1 MRILAIET
9 SCDETAVAVLENKTN
24 VLVNL
29 VASQIDVHKKF
40 GGVVPEVA
48 ARHHFENMKYLL
60 SETFDKVNPESLDYV
75 AVTYGP
81 GLVGALLVGVS
92 ATKGISLSLGI
103 PIVGVNHLHGH
114 ISSIYLAYPNLK
126 PPFVVLLASGG
137 HTEIV
142 LVRENSLRVLGKTLD
157 DAAGEAFDKV
167 ARVLGLGY
175 PGGPEI
181 DRIARNGDP
190 NYHQFP
196 RPKINDKDYDFSF
209 SGLKTAVLYFLRK
222 YPNAR
227 VEDVAASFQKAV
239 VDVLVKK
246 VFRAARDSGVR
257 KIVVVG
263 GVSANSM
270 LRKDMSEKALE
281 LGYEVFFPPV
291 KYATDNALM
300 IARAAFDLVEKGK
313 IADLSLNAVPY
324 LGWEDV
330 L

>member
-1 MRILAIET
+1 MRVLAVET
-9 SCDETAVAVLENKTN
+9 SCDETAIAVLEDKTK

-29 VASQIDVHKKF
+29 VASQIDIHKRF
-40 GGVVPEVA
+40 GGVVPEIA

-60 SETFDKVNPESLDYV
+60 AETFNRVKTDTIDYV

-81 GLVGALLVGVS
+81 GLVGALLVGIS
-92 ATKGISLSLGI
+92 TAKGISLTLGVPLI
-103 PIVGVNHLHGH
+103 GVNHLHGH
-114 ISSIYLAYPNLK
+114 ISSVYLAYPDLK

-142 LVRENSLRVLGKTLD
+142 LVKEDSLKVLGRTLD

-167 ARVLGLGY
+167 ARILGLGY

-181 DRIARNGDP
+181 ERVSKKGNHDF
-190 NYHQFP
+190 HHFP

-209 SGLKTAVLYFLRK
+209 SGLKTSVLYFLRK
-222 YPNAR
+222 NPKVR
-227 VEDVAASFQKAV
+227 IEDVAASFQMAIV
-239 VDVLVKK
+239 EVLVKK

-263 GVSANSM
+263 GVSANTM
-270 LRKDMSEKALE
+270 LRKMMAEEASK
-281 LGYEVFFPPV
+281 LGYEVFFPPIE
-291 KYATDNALM
+291 YATDNALM
-300 IARAAFDLVEKGK
+300 IARAAFDLIERGK
-313 IADLSLNAVPY
+313 TSDLSLNAVPY

-330 L
+330 M

>member
-190 NYHQFP
+190 NYCQFP

>member
-92 ATKGISLSLGI
+92 AAKGISLSLGI

-190 NYHQFP
+190 NYCQFP

>member
-1 MRILAIET
+1 MLAIET
-9 SCDETAVAVLENKTN
+9 SCDETAVAALEDKTK

-29 VASQIDVHKKF
+29 VASQIDVHRKF
-40 GGVVPEVA
+40 GGVVPEIA

-60 SETFDKVNPESLDYV
+60 AETFERVKPSTIDYV

-81 GLVGALLVGVS
+81 GLVGALLVGIS
-92 ATKGISLSLGI
+92 TAKGISLSLGVPLI
-103 PIVGVNHLHGH
+103 GVNHLHGH
-114 ISSIYLAYPNLK
+114 ISSVYLAYPDLK

-142 LVRENSLRVLGKTLD
+142 LVKGDSLRVLGRTLD

-167 ARVLGLGY
+167 ARILGLGY

-181 DRIARNGDP
+181 DRASKSGDP
-190 NYHQFP
+190 EFHHFP

-209 SGLKTAVLYFLRK
+209 SGLKTSVLYFLRK
-222 YPNAR
+222 NPKAR

-246 VFRAARDSGVR
+246 TFRAARDNGVR
-257 KIVVVG
+257 RIVVVG

-270 LRKDMSEKALE
+270 LRSAMSKEALR
-281 LGYEVFFPPV
+281 LGYEVFFPPIE
-291 KYATDNALM
+291 YATDNALM
-300 IARAAFDLVEKGK
+300 IARAAFDLIERGK
-313 IADLSLNAVPY
+313 FSDLSLNAVPY

-330 L
+330 M